1 VLIGQIIASKGAA
14 VVTASSDA
22 TIADV
27 VRVLKDKRIGAI
39 VISSEDDQID
49 GIISER
55 DITRGLADHG
65 AALLDKKVRELMTSE
80 VVTCGPDDGVEK
92 LMQDMTSGRF
102 RHMPVVQ
109 NGRLMGII
117 SIGDVV
123 KHRLHELETEAHM
136 LQDYIAGG
144 A

>member
-14 VVTASSDA
+14 VVTAPLDA
-22 TIADV
+22 TIADIV
-27 VRVLKDKRIGAI
+27 KVLKEKRIGAI
-39 VISSEDDQID
+39 VISSGEDQIA

-65 AALLDKKVRELMTSE
+65 SALLGKKVSDMMTSE

-92 LMQDMTSGRF
+92 LMQEMTSGRF

-123 KHRLHELETEAHM
+123 KHRLQELETEAHM